1 VVFQSLCIFVRKGQ
15 DPGTF
20 CRAGNAGWPYSWYA
34 PFHTAKEYH
43 MNLEDSLEDEIA
55 FWQTL
60 IERQADDTS
69 VEVVE
74 RMAQARQL
82 AERKLLLAGA
92 ECLNRNN

>member
-1 VVFQSLCIFVRKGQ
+1 
-15 DPGTF
+15 
-20 CRAGNAGWPYSWYA
+20 
-34 PFHTAKEYH
+34 
-43 MNLEDSLEDEIA
+43 MNLGDSLEDEIA

-60 IERQADDTS
+60 IERQADDTP

-92 ECLNRNN
+92 ECLNRNNRGAK

>member
-1 VVFQSLCIFVRKGQ
+1 
-15 DPGTF
+15 
-20 CRAGNAGWPYSWYA
+20 
-34 PFHTAKEYH
+34 
-43 MNLEDSLEDEIA
+43 MNLGDSLEDEIA

-60 IERQADDTS
+60 IERQADDTP

>member
-1 VVFQSLCIFVRKGQ
+1 
-15 DPGTF
+15 
-20 CRAGNAGWPYSWYA
+20 
-34 PFHTAKEYH
+34 

-92 ECLNRNN
+92 GCLNRNN